1 MDKEGTNE
9 KNSSLNQNGTE
20 QPQKKGWMDLLK
32 NYIKDG
38 KRPTK
43 LAQEEETTKLFLDI
57 LDDDLKKKDPGN
69 PNIPRFFYK
78 KPTNFSDIYLSV
90 KAEAK
95 QKFLILKSYDL
106 PNKKNLQDLWTSLK
120 DNISPP
126 KDSTERINYRDFKK
140 VAEKNPIF
148 SEYFKPSVFLRFD
161 KDKYGRIELL
171 SFFHY
176 VFRKNT

>member
-1 MDKEGTNE
+1 MEKEKAKESN
-9 KNSSLNQNGTE
+9 KNVNPNSE

-43 LAQEEETTKLFLDI
+43 VKQEEETTKLFLEI
-57 LDDDLKKKDPGN
+57 LDEDQKKKDQGN
-69 PNIPRFFYK
+69 KKIPRFFYK

-106 PNKKNLQDLWTSLK
+106 PNKKNLQELWTSLK

-126 KDSTERINYRDFKK
+126 KDSTERINYKDFKK
-140 VAEKNPIF
+140 VGEKNPIF
-148 SEYFKPSVFLRFD
+148 SDYFKPSVFLRFD
-161 KDKYGRIELL
+161 KDKLILFSSIL
-171 SFFHY
+171 FFL
-176 VFRKNT
+176 TT

>member
-1 MDKEGTNE
+1 MEDNKQEKEKE
-9 KNSSLNQNGTE
+9 KNKSPT
-20 QPQKKGWMDLLK
+20 PTFADVPPRKGWMDLLK
-32 NYIKDG
+32 NYIKEG

-43 LAQEEETTKLFLDI
+43 LAQEEETTKLFLEI
-57 LDDDLKKKDPGN
+57 LDEDLKKKDPGN

-126 KDSTERINYRDFKK
+126 KDSTERINYKDFKK
-140 VAEKNPIF
+140 VGEKNPIF
-148 SEYFKPSVFLRFD
+148 SEYFKLVKIWL
-161 KDKYGRIELL
+161 KKI
-171 SFFHY
+171 
-176 VFRKNT
+176 K